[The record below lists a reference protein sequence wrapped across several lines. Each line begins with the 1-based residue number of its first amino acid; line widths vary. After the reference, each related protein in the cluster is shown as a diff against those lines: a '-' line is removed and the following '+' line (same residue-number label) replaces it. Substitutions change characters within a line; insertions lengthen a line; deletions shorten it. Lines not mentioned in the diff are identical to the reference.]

1 MALAGG
7 PAQLVLTAAVARRH
21 CVERMTCPSA
31 DQLRA
36 IPEVLAIA
44 YDRARSPAVEAAV
57 RGGLVDSLVTHASLA
72 RTLLEGAEDADQL
85 P

>member
-1 MALAGG
+1 MI
-7 PAQLVLTAAVARRH
+7 
-21 CVERMTCPSA
+21 CPSA

-44 YDRARSPAVEAAV
+44 YNTVRTPAVKAAV
-57 RGGLVDSLVTHASLA
+57 RGGLVDSLITHASLA
-72 RTLLEGAEDADQL
+72 RTLLEGAEDAHQL